1 MPLSIFT
8 SDLDH
13 FINQAEVCRMRCQE
27 LIDRGSLIQPSELH
41 YLRAAL
47 KELRD
52 VGKTLQS

>member
-1 MPLSIFT
+1 MPISMFT

-13 FINQAEVCRMRCQE
+13 FINQAEVCRMRCRE
-27 LIDRGSLIQPSELH
+27 LIDRGSLVQPSELH
-41 YLRAAL
+41 YLERAL

>member
-1 MPLSIFT
+1 MPISMFT

-13 FINQAEVCRMRCQE
+13 FINQAEVCGMRCQE

-41 YLRAAL
+41 YLRRAL

-52 VGKTLQS
+52 VGKAIQS

>member
-1 MPLSIFT
+1 MPISMFT

-13 FINQAEVCRMRCQE
+13 FINQAEVCGMRCQE

-41 YLRAAL
+41 YLRRAL

>member
-13 FINQAEVCRMRCQE
+13 LINQAEVCGLRCQE

-41 YLRAAL
+41 HLRMAL